1 MFQSYI
7 LIALYLS
14 ALAVGIRVGPGSQ
27 AGGSGTGGAT
37 GNTYQPLLSSTRHI
51 HDQCVGVKILPATNI
66 NAAPPEPNRGG
77 ASRAAQPA
85 LNVIAPGPN
94 YGNLEPSTGEP
105 PVPPN
110 SPMKREPVPPANGAA
125 PPASN
130 LNQAAG
136 NSNVPP
142 ALPRVRLFGNCR
154 AAGGNAR
161 PTEVGLDTCLGW
173 DAVSESLIA
182 LPNGQGLARG
192 GCWGCQYVRISQD
205 RYRIDCWCDN
215 VAQRPL
221 EYVARGSQRRA
232 AKVSFNQDGVFQLVN
247 GQLTCPQPRS

>member
-1 MFQSYI
+1 MFRPLI

-14 ALAVGIRVGPGSQ
+14 ALAVGIGLGPGSQ
-27 AGGSGTGGAT
+27 AGSSGTGARE
-37 GNTYQPLLSSTRHI
+37 NTYQIPVSSTRQI
-51 HDQCVGVKILPATNI
+51 HDQCVGVQILPAINI
-66 NAAPPEPNRGG
+66 NAEPPEPNRGG
-77 ASRAAQPA
+77 ANRAAQPA
-85 LNVIAPGPN
+85 LNVAVPDTR

-110 SPMKREPVPPANGAA
+110 SPIKREPVPPANV

-130 LNQAAG
+130 LNQATG

-142 ALPRVRLFGNCR
+142 ALPPIRLFGNCR
-154 AAGGNAR
+154 AAGGYAR
-161 PTEVGLDTCLGW
+161 PTEVGLDTYLGW
-173 DAVSESLIA
+173 DTVSESLIA

-192 GCWGCQYVRISQD
+192 GCWGCQYLRISQD

-215 VAQRPL
+215 VVQRPL

-232 AKVSFNQDGVFQLVN
+232 ARISFNQDEVFQLVN